1 MEIARAQNDSVASL
15 LALYDDALPEVYG
28 YLLRRTGSQV
38 VAEDV
43 AADTFFAALHS
54 AQTNVVHQVTVAWLI
69 GIARHRLIDHW
80 RKVAHD
86 TRLLEAVQ
94 GDVGGTTTGDIHYDV
109 DEPTAVALLRNLPP
123 DHRTVLTLR
132 YLDGLSVKEIADAI
146 DRTVHATESL
156 LQRAKKSYRAEIESR
171 GDHV

>member
-1 MEIARAQNDSVASL
+1 MENAEAQNDSVKSL
-15 LALYDDALPEVYG
+15 LALYNDALPEVYG
-28 YLLRRTGSQV
+28 YLLRRTGSRV
-38 VAEDV
+38 VAEDI

-54 AQTNVVHQVTVAWLI
+54 AQSGVVRQVTVGWLI
-69 GIARHRLIDHW
+69 GIARHRLVDHW
-80 RKVAHD
+80 RKVARD

-94 GDVGGTTTGDIHYDV
+94 GEVGNINVHYEI

-123 DHRTVLTLR
+123 DHRSVLTLR
-132 YLDGLSVKEIADAI
+132 YLDGLSVIEIADVI

>member
-1 MEIARAQNDSVASL
+1 MEIASARNDSVESL
-15 LALYDDALPEVYG
+15 LALYNDALPEVYG
-28 YLLRRTGSQV
+28 YLLRRTGSRV

-54 AQTNVVHQVTVAWLI
+54 AQLGVVRHVTIGWLI
-69 GIARHRLIDHW
+69 GIARHRLVDHW
-80 RKVAHD
+80 RKVARD
-86 TRLLEAVQ
+86 SRLLEAVQ
-94 GDVGGTTTGDIHYDV
+94 STVSLESVEFEI
-109 DEPTAVALLRNLPP
+109 DEPTAVALLRNLSS

-132 YLDGLSVKEIADAI
+132 YLDGLSVIEIAEVI